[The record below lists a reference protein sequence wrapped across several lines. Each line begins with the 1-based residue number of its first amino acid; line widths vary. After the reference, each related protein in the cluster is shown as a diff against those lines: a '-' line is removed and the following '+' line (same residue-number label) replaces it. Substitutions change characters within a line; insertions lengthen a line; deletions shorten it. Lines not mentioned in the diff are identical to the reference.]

1 MPAASPKPNSD
12 NTSPQTKPRYRSDW
26 RGRMVLAARRRKPVY
41 ILSAIL
47 QLIFG
52 LTVVGLS
59 MVGLVQPL
67 WVAGLVNVAGC
78 VSVILSGYQLYD
90 ALGSD
95 GGHGGLVSRAM
106 HDAINHR
113 N

>member
-1 MPAASPKPNSD
+1 MPATPSQPD
-12 NTSPQTKPRYRSDW
+12 PQRVRPETKPIYRSDW
-26 RGRMVLAARRRKPVY
+26 RGRLLLAARRRKPVY
-41 ILSAIL
+41 ILAAIV
-47 QLIFG
+47 QLVFG
-52 LTVVGLS
+52 LAIVGLS

-67 WVAGLVNVAGC
+67 WVAAIVNVTGC

-90 ALGSD
+90 ALRSD
-95 GGHGGLVSRAM
+95 HGPGGLVSRAM